1 MKMKRIL
8 NTLLISAVS
17 VLAFSCQ
24 EMPDIDVASNESIV
38 LDISSGLTKAADTDV
53 ESFVSHL
60 DVIIFDVDGT
70 VPGNKVYSGRYNV
83 NNASSVTLN
92 AKRSSFP
99 AGSRYYVYLIAN
111 STLAEADFGAV
122 ATYNDLVDKKQEDF
136 DLHLTGLTVEGAPKY
151 FLMDAVA
158 EDTDGA
164 SPVVLNNG
172 VLSDNTV
179 LSALLTRA
187 AAKVV
192 VNIKA
197 SEKVEFKNFT
207 VAEGS
212 EGGLYYLRNMPYDAY
227 LLAEAREDEDIRTA
241 KVRNTAKTNNA
252 YFTWNPS
259 ADSRNVS
266 LTTYVYPNNWADNSI
281 LERETSIVV
290 NLPMI
295 FTSDGTSTDYKNSWY
310 KIPMTDEKMFRRNN
324 YYEVNID
331 LIRPGAA
338 TESVPEVLTD
348 IYYSVI
354 EWTSQDI
361 FVGGDDR
368 PKYLSVNRESMEMHN
383 IAVDATTL
391 EFASS
396 SPVTI
401 TVKDVYYYDKFGQK
415 TPVSPDITGTTDGG
429 IAGNITV
436 NSPVPT
442 NKTIR
447 YFTLVVTNQEGISRE
462 VDVIQYPLEYI
473 TNTLSTYSYRSDFLS
488 SSGDPT
494 GTAIA
499 EHYEKRSSFSRFS
512 VDYDNGTYQYRSD
525 DNGFFACKY
534 VNETY
539 DSGDNQGLSDVDTY
553 TASGTSGFNDPYNAR
568 MYNIR
573 IMASSGSYIIGRP
586 KITDGVTDP
595 GTDNAQLVSPSFTIA
610 SRLGTLTTGRVG
622 PDDTDMTEPDPED
635 YGGEYVWNWGYE
647 LTWPDGSD
655 EEGYYRDY
663 YAYEK
668 SRYLRVYAE
677 HCKQYVEIYKDSVT
691 GNMVHL
697 NDWRLPTEAELKII
711 YKYQGGENTNADA
724 IDYLLN
730 AGAYFSASGPV
741 ANPNNNM
748 SGISVRC
755 IRDSY

>member
-1 MKMKRIL
+1 MKRIL

-24 EMPDIDVASNESIV
+24 EMPDVDVTANESIV

-70 VPGNKVYSGRYNV
+70 IPGNKVYSGRYNV

-99 AGSRYYVYLIAN
+99 AGNRYYVYLIAN
-111 STLAEADFGAV
+111 STLPEADFAAV
-122 ATYNDLVDKKQEDF
+122 TTYNDLVDKKQEDYY
-136 DLHLTGLTVEGAPKY
+136 LHLTGLTVEGAPKY

-164 SPVVLNNG
+164 SPIVLNNG

-290 NLPMI
+290 NLPMT
-295 FTSDGTSTDYKNSWY
+295 FTSDGVSTDYHNSWY

-331 LIRPGAA
+331 LNRPGAA
-338 TESVPEVLTD
+338 TESVPEELKD
-348 IYYSVI
+348 IYYSVT
-354 EWTSQDI
+354 EWTVQDI

-368 PKYLSVNRESMEMHN
+368 PKYLSVNKESMEMHN

-442 NKTIR
+442 NNAIR
-447 YFTLVVTNQEGISRE
+447 YFTLVVTNQEGITRE
-462 VDVIQYPLEYI
+462 VTVAQYPLEYI
-473 TNTLSTYSYRSDFLS
+473 TNQQGWYSYRSDFY
-488 SSGDPT
+488 T
-494 GTAIA
+494 GTYAPTT
-499 EHYEKRSSFSRFS
+499 YEYRGSRRVAADWDYNSWNYSTS
-512 VDYDNGTYQYRSD
+512 VQNNY
-525 DNGFFACKY
+525 FFGSK
-534 VNETY
+534 V
-539 DSGDNQGLSDVDTY
+539 
-553 TASGTSGFNDPYNAR
+553 ASMRNDGTSRLYYYSWSQYGSTVNTNAGNLTALDNAR
-568 MYNIR
+568 MYHVQIT
-573 IMASSGSYIIGRP
+573 ASSGKYTIGIP
-586 KITDGVTDP
+586 KQDENGFTDDGE
-595 GTDNAQLVSPSFTIA
+595 DNAELVSPSFMIA
-610 SRLGTLTTGRVG
+610 SQLGATQPPTSVEQAERHCREYVEVHD
-622 PDDTDMTEPDPED
+622 PDNDPDTDNAIHYD
-635 YGGEYVWNWGYE
+635 N
-647 LTWPDGSD
+647 
-655 EEGYYRDY
+655 
-663 YAYEK
+663 
-668 SRYLRVYAE
+668 
-677 HCKQYVEIYKDSVT
+677 
-691 GNMVHL
+691 
-697 NDWRLPTEAELKII
+697 WRLPTEAEIQII
-711 YKYQGGENTNADA
+711 IDFQYVENAAMDEV
-724 IDYLLN
+724 L
-730 AGAYFSASGPV
+730 SGPYYWSATGQV
-741 ANPNNNM
+741 RNPG
-748 SGISVRC
+748 SGDTDSQSAVRC
-755 IRDSY
+755 IRDVY

>member
-60 DVIIFDVDGT
+60 DVIIFDIDGA

-111 STLAEADFGAV
+111 STLPEADFTAV
-122 ATYNDLVDKKQEDF
+122 TTYNDLVDKKQEDY

-158 EDTDGA
+158 EDADGA

-241 KVRNTAKTNNA
+241 KVRNTSKTNNA

-290 NLPMI
+290 NLPMT

-331 LIRPGAA
+331 LNRPGAA
-338 TESVPEVLTD
+338 TETVPEELKD
-348 IYYSVI
+348 IYYSVT
-354 EWTSQDI
+354 EWTVQDI

-401 TVKDVYYYDKFGQK
+401 TVKDIYYYDKFGQK

-442 NKTIR
+442 NNAIR
-447 YFTLVVTNQEGISRE
+447 YFTLVVTNQEGITRE
-462 VDVIQYPLEYI
+462 VTVAQYPLEYI
-473 TNTLSTYSYRSDFLS
+473 TNQQGWYSYRSDFY
-488 SSGDPT
+488 T
-494 GTAIA
+494 GTYAPTT
-499 EHYEKRSSFSRFS
+499 YEYKGSRRVAADWDNNSWDYSTS
-512 VDYDNGTYQYRSD
+512 VQNNY
-525 DNGFFACKY
+525 FFGSKVARM
-534 VNETY
+534 NN
-539 DSGDNQGLSDVDTY
+539 D
-553 TASGTSGFNDPYNAR
+553 GTSRLYYYSWSQYGSTVNTNAGNLTSLDNAR
-568 MYNIR
+568 MYHVQIT
-573 IMASSGSYIIGRP
+573 ASSGKYTIGIP
-586 KITDGVTDP
+586 KQDANGFTDDGE
-595 GTDNAQLVSPSFTIA
+595 DNAKLVSPSFMIA
-610 SRLGTLTTGRVG
+610 SQLGATQPPTSVEQAERHCREYVEVHD
-622 PDDTDMTEPDPED
+622 PDNDPDTDNAIHYD
-635 YGGEYVWNWGYE
+635 N
-647 LTWPDGSD
+647 
-655 EEGYYRDY
+655 
-663 YAYEK
+663 
-668 SRYLRVYAE
+668 
-677 HCKQYVEIYKDSVT
+677 
-691 GNMVHL
+691 
-697 NDWRLPTEAELKII
+697 WRLPTAAEIQII
-711 YKYQGGENTNADA
+711 IDFQYVENAAMDEV
-724 IDYLLN
+724 L
-730 AGAYFSASGPV
+730 SGPSYWSATGQV
-741 ANPNNNM
+741 NNPG
-748 SGISVRC
+748 SGDNGTQSAVRC
-755 IRDSY
+755 IRDVY

>member
-1 MKMKRIL
+1 MKRIL

-70 VPGNKVYSGRYNV
+70 LPGNKVYSGRYNV

-99 AGSRYYVYLIAN
+99 AGSIYYVYLIAN
-111 STLAEADFGAV
+111 STLPEADFTAV
-122 ATYNDLVDKKQEDF
+122 TTYNDLVDKKQEDY

-158 EDTDGA
+158 EDADGA

-241 KVRNTAKTNNA
+241 KVRNTSKTNNA

-331 LIRPGAA
+331 LNRPGAA
-338 TESVPEVLTD
+338 TETVPEELED
-348 IYYSVI
+348 IYYSVT
-354 EWTSQDI
+354 EWTVQDI
-361 FVGGDDR
+361 LVGGDDR
-368 PKYLSVNRESMEMHN
+368 PKYLSVNKESMEMHN

-436 NSPVPT
+436 NSPVPD
-442 NKTIR
+442 NNAIR
-447 YFTLVVTNQEGISRE
+447 YFTLVITNEEGITRE
-462 VDVIQYPLEYI
+462 VTVAQYPLEYI
-473 TNTLSTYSYRSDFLS
+473 TNQQGWYSYRSDFY
-488 SSGDPT
+488 T
-494 GTAIA
+494 GTYAPTT
-499 EHYEKRSSFSRFS
+499 YEYKGSRRVAADWDNNSWDYSTS
-512 VDYDNGTYQYRSD
+512 VQNNY
-525 DNGFFACKY
+525 FFGSKVARM
-534 VNETY
+534 NA
-539 DSGDNQGLSDVDTY
+539 D
-553 TASGTSGFNDPYNAR
+553 GTSRLYYYSWSQYGSTVNTNAGNLTSLDNAR
-568 MYNIR
+568 MYHVQIT
-573 IMASSGSYIIGRP
+573 ASSGKYTIGIP
-586 KITDGVTDP
+586 KQDENGFTDDGE
-595 GTDNAQLVSPSFTIA
+595 DNAELVSPSFMIA
-610 SRLGTLTTGRVG
+610 SQLGATQPPTSVEQAERHCREYVEVHD
-622 PDDTDMTEPDPED
+622 PDNDPDTDNAIHYD
-635 YGGEYVWNWGYE
+635 N
-647 LTWPDGSD
+647 
-655 EEGYYRDY
+655 
-663 YAYEK
+663 
-668 SRYLRVYAE
+668 
-677 HCKQYVEIYKDSVT
+677 
-691 GNMVHL
+691 
-697 NDWRLPTEAELKII
+697 WRLPTAAEIQII
-711 YKYQGGENTNADA
+711 IDFQYVENAAMDEV
-724 IDYLLN
+724 L
-730 AGAYFSASGPV
+730 SGPYYWSATGQV
-741 ANPNNNM
+741 NNPG
-748 SGISVRC
+748 SGDDGTQSAVRC
-755 IRDSY
+755 IRDVY

>member
-60 DVIIFDVDGT
+60 DVIIFDIDGT

-99 AGSRYYVYLIAN
+99 AGSIYYVYLIAN
-111 STLAEADFGAV
+111 STLPEADFTAV
-122 ATYNDLVDKKQEDF
+122 TTYNDLVDKKQEDY

-158 EDTDGA
+158 EDADGA

-241 KVRNTAKTNNA
+241 KVRNTSKTNNA

-290 NLPMI
+290 NLPMT

-331 LIRPGAA
+331 LNRPGAA
-338 TESVPEVLTD
+338 TETVPEELKD
-348 IYYSVI
+348 IYYSVT
-354 EWTSQDI
+354 EWTVQDI

-368 PKYLSVNRESMEMHN
+368 PKYLSVNKESMEMHN

-396 SPVTI
+396 SPVTV
-401 TVKDVYYYDKFGQK
+401 TVKDIYYYDKFGQK

-436 NSPVPT
+436 NSPVPD
-442 NKTIR
+442 NNAIR
-447 YFTLVVTNQEGISRE
+447 YFTLVVTNEEGITRE
-462 VDVIQYPLEYI
+462 VTVAQYPLEYI
-473 TNTLSTYSYRSDFLS
+473 TNQQGWYSYRSDFY
-488 SSGDPT
+488 T
-494 GTAIA
+494 GTYAPTT
-499 EHYEKRSSFSRFS
+499 YEYKGSRRVAADWDNNSWDYSTS
-512 VDYDNGTYQYRSD
+512 VQNNY
-525 DNGFFACKY
+525 FFGSKVARM
-534 VNETY
+534 NA
-539 DSGDNQGLSDVDTY
+539 D
-553 TASGTSGFNDPYNAR
+553 GTSRLYYYSWSQYGSTVNTNAGNLTSLDNAR
-568 MYNIR
+568 MYHVQIT
-573 IMASSGSYIIGRP
+573 ASSGKYTIGIP
-586 KITDGVTDP
+586 KQDANGFTDDGE
-595 GTDNAQLVSPSFTIA
+595 DNAELVSPSFMIA
-610 SRLGTLTTGRVG
+610 SQLGATQPPTSVEQAERHCREYVEVHD
-622 PDDTDMTEPDPED
+622 PDNNPDTDNAIHYD
-635 YGGEYVWNWGYE
+635 N
-647 LTWPDGSD
+647 
-655 EEGYYRDY
+655 
-663 YAYEK
+663 
-668 SRYLRVYAE
+668 
-677 HCKQYVEIYKDSVT
+677 
-691 GNMVHL
+691 
-697 NDWRLPTEAELKII
+697 WRLPTAAEIQII
-711 YKYQGGENTNADA
+711 IDFQYAENAAMDEV
-724 IDYLLN
+724 L
-730 AGAYFSASGPV
+730 SGPYYWSATGQV
-741 ANPNNNM
+741 NNPG
-748 SGISVRC
+748 SGDDGTQSAVRC
-755 IRDSY
+755 IRDVY

>member
-60 DVIIFDVDGT
+60 DVIIFDIDGA

-111 STLAEADFGAV
+111 STLPDADFTAV
-122 ATYNDLVDKKQEDF
+122 TTYNDLVDKKQEDY

-158 EDTDGA
+158 EDADGA

-241 KVRNTAKTNNA
+241 KVRNTSKTNNA

-290 NLPMI
+290 NLPMT

-331 LIRPGAA
+331 LNRPGAA
-338 TESVPEVLTD
+338 TESVPEELED
-348 IYYSVI
+348 IYYSVT
-354 EWTSQDI
+354 EWTVQDI

-368 PKYLSVNRESMEMHN
+368 PKYLSVNKESLEMHN

-415 TPVSPDITGTTDGG
+415 TSVSPDITGTTDGG

-436 NSPVPT
+436 NSPVPD
-442 NKTIR
+442 NNAIR
-447 YFTLVVTNQEGISRE
+447 YFTLVVTNQEGITRE
-462 VDVIQYPLEYI
+462 VTVAQYPLEYI
-473 TNTLSTYSYRSDFLS
+473 TNQQGWYSYRSDFY
-488 SSGDPT
+488 T
-494 GTAIA
+494 GTYAPTT
-499 EHYEKRSSFSRFS
+499 YEYKGSRRVAADWDNNSWNYSTS
-512 VDYDNGTYQYRSD
+512 VQNNYFFGSKVARMND
-525 DNGFFACKY
+525 D
-534 VNETY
+534 
-539 DSGDNQGLSDVDTY
+539 
-553 TASGTSGFNDPYNAR
+553 GTSRLYYYSWSQYGSTVNTNAGNLTALDNAR
-568 MYNIR
+568 MYHVQIT
-573 IMASSGSYIIGRP
+573 ASSGKYTIGIP
-586 KITDGVTDP
+586 KQDANGFTDDGE
-595 GTDNAQLVSPSFTIA
+595 DNAELVSPSFMIA
-610 SRLGTLTTGRVG
+610 SQLGATQPPTSVEQAERHCREYVEVHD
-622 PDDTDMTEPDPED
+622 PDNDPDTDNAIHYD
-635 YGGEYVWNWGYE
+635 N
-647 LTWPDGSD
+647 
-655 EEGYYRDY
+655 
-663 YAYEK
+663 
-668 SRYLRVYAE
+668 
-677 HCKQYVEIYKDSVT
+677 
-691 GNMVHL
+691 
-697 NDWRLPTEAELKII
+697 WRLPTAAEIKII
-711 YKYQGGENTNADA
+711 IDFQYVENAAMDEV
-724 IDYLLN
+724 L
-730 AGAYFSASGPV
+730 SGPYYWSATGQV
-741 ANPNNNM
+741 HNTG
-748 SGISVRC
+748 SGDNGTQSAVRC
-755 IRDSY
+755 IRDVY

>member
-24 EMPDIDVASNESIV
+24 EMPDIDMASNESIV

-70 VPGNKVYSGRYNV
+70 LPGNKVYSGRYNV

-111 STLAEADFGAV
+111 STLPEADFTAV
-122 ATYNDLVDKKQEDF
+122 TTYNDLVDKKQEDY

-158 EDTDGA
+158 EDADGA

-241 KVRNTAKTNNA
+241 KVRNTSKTNNA

-331 LIRPGAA
+331 LNRPGAA
-338 TESVPEVLTD
+338 TESVPEELED
-348 IYYSVI
+348 IYYSVT
-354 EWTSQDI
+354 EWTVQDI

-368 PKYLSVNRESMEMHN
+368 PKYLSVNKESMEMHN

-442 NKTIR
+442 NNAIR
-447 YFTLVVTNQEGISRE
+447 YFTLVVTNQEGITRE
-462 VDVIQYPLEYI
+462 VTVAQYPLEYI
-473 TNTLSTYSYRSDFLS
+473 TNQQGWYSYRSDFY
-488 SSGDPT
+488 T
-494 GTAIA
+494 GTYAPTT
-499 EHYEKRSSFSRFS
+499 YEYKGSRRVAADWSNNSWNYSTS
-512 VDYDNGTYQYRSD
+512 VQNNYFFGSKVARMND
-525 DNGFFACKY
+525 D
-534 VNETY
+534 
-539 DSGDNQGLSDVDTY
+539 
-553 TASGTSGFNDPYNAR
+553 GTSRLYYYSWSQYGSTVNTNAGNLTSLDNAR
-568 MYNIR
+568 MYHVQITS
-573 IMASSGSYIIGRP
+573 SSGKYTIGIP
-586 KITDGVTDP
+586 KQDANGFTDDGE
-595 GTDNAQLVSPSFTIA
+595 DNAELVSPSFMIA
-610 SRLGTLTTGRVG
+610 SQLGATQPPTSVEQAERHCREYVEVHD
-622 PDDTDMTEPDPED
+622 PDNNPDTDNAIHYD
-635 YGGEYVWNWGYE
+635 N
-647 LTWPDGSD
+647 
-655 EEGYYRDY
+655 
-663 YAYEK
+663 
-668 SRYLRVYAE
+668 
-677 HCKQYVEIYKDSVT
+677 
-691 GNMVHL
+691 
-697 NDWRLPTEAELKII
+697 WRLPTAAEIQII
-711 YKYQGGENTNADA
+711 IDFQYAENAAMDEV
-724 IDYLLN
+724 L
-730 AGAYFSASGPV
+730 SGPYYWSATGQV
-741 ANPNNNM
+741 NNPG
-748 SGISVRC
+748 SGDDGTQSAVRC
-755 IRDSY
+755 IRDVY

>member
-60 DVIIFDVDGT
+60 DVIIFDIDGT

-111 STLAEADFGAV
+111 STLPDADFTAV
-122 ATYNDLVDKKQEDF
+122 TTYNDLVDKKQEDY

-158 EDTDGA
+158 EDADGA

-241 KVRNTAKTNNA
+241 KVRNTSKTNNA

-290 NLPMI
+290 NLPMT

-331 LIRPGAA
+331 LNRPGAA
-338 TESVPEVLTD
+338 TESVPEELED
-348 IYYSVI
+348 IYYSVT
-354 EWTSQDI
+354 EWTVQDI

-368 PKYLSVNRESMEMHN
+368 PKYLSVNKESLEMHN

-415 TPVSPDITGTTDGG
+415 TSVSPDITGTTDGG

-436 NSPVPT
+436 NSPVPD
-442 NKTIR
+442 NNAIR
-447 YFTLVVTNQEGISRE
+447 YFTLVVTNQEGITRE
-462 VDVIQYPLEYI
+462 VTVAQYPLEYI
-473 TNTLSTYSYRSDFLS
+473 TNQQGWYSYRSDFY
-488 SSGDPT
+488 T
-494 GTAIA
+494 GTYAPTT
-499 EHYEKRSSFSRFS
+499 YEYKGSRRVAADWDNNSWNYSTS
-512 VDYDNGTYQYRSD
+512 VQNNYFFGSKVARMND
-525 DNGFFACKY
+525 D
-534 VNETY
+534 
-539 DSGDNQGLSDVDTY
+539 
-553 TASGTSGFNDPYNAR
+553 GTSRLYYYSWSQYGSTVNTNAGNLTALDNAR
-568 MYNIR
+568 MYHVQIT
-573 IMASSGSYIIGRP
+573 ASSGKYTIGIP
-586 KITDGVTDP
+586 KQDANGFTDDGE
-595 GTDNAQLVSPSFTIA
+595 DNAELVSPSFMIA
-610 SRLGTLTTGRVG
+610 SQLGATQPPTSVEQAERHCREYVEVHD
-622 PDDTDMTEPDPED
+622 PDNDPDTDNAIHYD
-635 YGGEYVWNWGYE
+635 N
-647 LTWPDGSD
+647 
-655 EEGYYRDY
+655 
-663 YAYEK
+663 
-668 SRYLRVYAE
+668 
-677 HCKQYVEIYKDSVT
+677 
-691 GNMVHL
+691 
-697 NDWRLPTEAELKII
+697 WRLPTAAEIKII
-711 YKYQGGENTNADA
+711 IDFQYVENAAMDEV
-724 IDYLLN
+724 L
-730 AGAYFSASGPV
+730 SGPYYWSATGQV
-741 ANPNNNM
+741 HNPG
-748 SGISVRC
+748 SGDNGTQSAVRC
-755 IRDSY
+755 IRDVY

>member
-70 VPGNKVYSGRYNV
+70 LPGNKVYSGRYNV

-99 AGSRYYVYLIAN
+99 AGSIYYVYLIAN
-111 STLAEADFGAV
+111 STLPEADFTAV
-122 ATYNDLVDKKQEDF
+122 TTYNDLVDKKQEDY

-158 EDTDGA
+158 EDADGA

-241 KVRNTAKTNNA
+241 KVRNTSKTNNA

-290 NLPMI
+290 NLPMT

-331 LIRPGAA
+331 LNRPGAA
-338 TESVPEVLTD
+338 TETVPEELED
-348 IYYSVI
+348 IYYSVT
-354 EWTSQDI
+354 EWTVQDI
-361 FVGGDDR
+361 LVGGDDR
-368 PKYLSVNRESMEMHN
+368 PKYLSVNKESMEMHN

-401 TVKDVYYYDKFGQK
+401 TVKDIYYYDKFGQK

-436 NSPVPT
+436 NSPVPD
-442 NKTIR
+442 NNAIR
-447 YFTLVVTNQEGISRE
+447 YFTLVITNEEGITRE
-462 VDVIQYPLEYI
+462 VTVAQYPLEYI
-473 TNTLSTYSYRSDFLS
+473 TNQQGWYSYRSDFY
-488 SSGDPT
+488 T
-494 GTAIA
+494 GTYAPTT
-499 EHYEKRSSFSRFS
+499 YEYKGSRRVAADWDNNSWDYSTS
-512 VDYDNGTYQYRSD
+512 VQNNYFFGSKVARMND
-525 DNGFFACKY
+525 D
-534 VNETY
+534 
-539 DSGDNQGLSDVDTY
+539 
-553 TASGTSGFNDPYNAR
+553 GTSRLYYYSWSQYGSTVNTNAGNLTSLDNAR
-568 MYNIR
+568 MYHVQIT
-573 IMASSGSYIIGRP
+573 ASSGKYTIGIP
-586 KITDGVTDP
+586 KQDANGFTDDGE
-595 GTDNAQLVSPSFTIA
+595 DNAELVSPSFMIA
-610 SRLGTLTTGRVG
+610 SQLGATQPPTSVEQAERHCREYVEVHD
-622 PDDTDMTEPDPED
+622 PDNNPDTDNAIHYD
-635 YGGEYVWNWGYE
+635 N
-647 LTWPDGSD
+647 
-655 EEGYYRDY
+655 
-663 YAYEK
+663 
-668 SRYLRVYAE
+668 
-677 HCKQYVEIYKDSVT
+677 
-691 GNMVHL
+691 
-697 NDWRLPTEAELKII
+697 WRLPTAAEIQII
-711 YKYQGGENTNADA
+711 IDFQYAENAAMDEV
-724 IDYLLN
+724 L
-730 AGAYFSASGPV
+730 SGPYYWSATGQV
-741 ANPNNNM
+741 NNPG
-748 SGISVRC
+748 SGDDGTQSAVRC
-755 IRDSY
+755 IRDVY

>member
-70 VPGNKVYSGRYNV
+70 LPGNKVYSGRYNV

-99 AGSRYYVYLIAN
+99 AGSIYYVYLIAN
-111 STLAEADFGAV
+111 STLPEADFTAV
-122 ATYNDLVDKKQEDF
+122 TTYNDLVDKKQEDY

-158 EDTDGA
+158 EDADGA

-241 KVRNTAKTNNA
+241 KVRNTSKTNNA

-290 NLPMI
+290 NLPMT

-331 LIRPGAA
+331 LNRPGAA
-338 TESVPEVLTD
+338 TETVPEELED
-348 IYYSVI
+348 IYYSVT
-354 EWTSQDI
+354 EWTVQDI
-361 FVGGDDR
+361 LVGGDDR
-368 PKYLSVNRESMEMHN
+368 PKYLSVNKESMEMHN

-401 TVKDVYYYDKFGQK
+401 TVKDIYYYDKFGQK

-436 NSPVPT
+436 NSPVPD
-442 NKTIR
+442 NNAIR
-447 YFTLVVTNQEGISRE
+447 YFTLVITNEEGITRE
-462 VDVIQYPLEYI
+462 VTVAQYPLEYI
-473 TNTLSTYSYRSDFLS
+473 TNQQGWYSYRSDFY
-488 SSGDPT
+488 T
-494 GTAIA
+494 GTYAPTT
-499 EHYEKRSSFSRFS
+499 YEYKGSRRVAADWDNNSWDYSTS
-512 VDYDNGTYQYRSD
+512 VQNNYFFGSKVARMND
-525 DNGFFACKY
+525 D
-534 VNETY
+534 
-539 DSGDNQGLSDVDTY
+539 
-553 TASGTSGFNDPYNAR
+553 GTSRLYYYSWSQYGSTVNTNAGNLTSLDNAR
-568 MYNIR
+568 MYHVQIT
-573 IMASSGSYIIGRP
+573 ASSGKYTIGIP
-586 KITDGVTDP
+586 KQDANGFTDDGE
-595 GTDNAQLVSPSFTIA
+595 DNAELVSPSFMIA
-610 SRLGTLTTGRVG
+610 SQLGATQPPTSVEQAERHCREYVEVHD
-622 PDDTDMTEPDPED
+622 PDNDPDTDNAIHYD
-635 YGGEYVWNWGYE
+635 N
-647 LTWPDGSD
+647 
-655 EEGYYRDY
+655 
-663 YAYEK
+663 
-668 SRYLRVYAE
+668 
-677 HCKQYVEIYKDSVT
+677 
-691 GNMVHL
+691 
-697 NDWRLPTEAELKII
+697 WRLPTAAEIQII
-711 YKYQGGENTNADA
+711 IDFQYVENAAMDEV
-724 IDYLLN
+724 L
-730 AGAYFSASGPV
+730 SGPYYWSATGQV
-741 ANPNNNM
+741 NNPG
-748 SGISVRC
+748 SGDDGTQSAVRC
-755 IRDSY
+755 IRDVY

>member
-70 VPGNKVYSGRYNV
+70 LPGNKVYSGRYNV

-99 AGSRYYVYLIAN
+99 AGSIYYVYLIAN
-111 STLAEADFGAV
+111 STLPEADFTAV
-122 ATYNDLVDKKQEDF
+122 TTYNDLVDKKQEDY

-172 VLSDNTV
+172 VISDNTV

-290 NLPMI
+290 NLPMT

-331 LIRPGAA
+331 LNRPGAA
-338 TESVPEVLTD
+338 TETVPEELKD
-348 IYYSVI
+348 IYYSVT
-354 EWTSQDI
+354 EWTVQDI

-368 PKYLSVNRESMEMHN
+368 PKYLSVNKESLEMHN

-415 TPVSPDITGTTDGG
+415 TSVSPAITGTTDGG

-436 NSPVPT
+436 NSPVPD
-442 NKTIR
+442 NNAIR
-447 YFTLVVTNQEGISRE
+447 YFTLVITNEEGITRE
-462 VDVIQYPLEYI
+462 VTVAQYPLEYI
-473 TNTLSTYSYRSDFLS
+473 TNQQGWYSYRSDFYTGTYAPTTYEYKGSRRVAADWDNNSWDYSTSVQNNYFFGSKVARMNADGTSRLYYYS
-488 SSGDPT
+488 WSQYGSTVNTNAGNLTALDNARMYHVQITASSGKYTIGIP
-494 GTAIA
+494 
-499 EHYEKRSSFSRFS
+499 K
-512 VDYDNGTYQYRSD
+512 QD
-525 DNGFFACKY
+525 DNGF
-534 VNETY
+534 
-539 DSGDNQGLSDVDTY
+539 
-553 TASGTSGFNDPYNAR
+553 
-568 MYNIR
+568 
-573 IMASSGSYIIGRP
+573 
-586 KITDGVTDP
+586 TDDGE
-595 GTDNAQLVSPSFTIA
+595 DNAELVSPSFMIA
-610 SRLGTLTTGRVG
+610 SQLGATQPPTSVEQAERHCREYVEVHD
-622 PDDTDMTEPDPED
+622 PDNDPDTDNAIHYD
-635 YGGEYVWNWGYE
+635 N
-647 LTWPDGSD
+647 
-655 EEGYYRDY
+655 
-663 YAYEK
+663 
-668 SRYLRVYAE
+668 
-677 HCKQYVEIYKDSVT
+677 
-691 GNMVHL
+691 
-697 NDWRLPTEAELKII
+697 WRLPTAAEIQII
-711 YKYQGGENTNADA
+711 IDFQYVENAAMDEV
-724 IDYLLN
+724 L
-730 AGAYFSASGPV
+730 SGPYYWSATGQV
-741 ANPNNNM
+741 NNPG
-748 SGISVRC
+748 SGDDGTQSAVRC
-755 IRDSY
+755 IRDVY

>member
-70 VPGNKVYSGRYNV
+70 LPGNKVYSGRYNV

-111 STLAEADFGAV
+111 STLPEADFTAV
-122 ATYNDLVDKKQEDF
+122 TTYNDLVDKKQEDY

-158 EDTDGA
+158 EDADGA

-241 KVRNTAKTNNA
+241 KVRNTSKTNNA

-290 NLPMI
+290 NLPMT

-331 LIRPGAA
+331 LNRPGAA
-338 TESVPEVLTD
+338 TETVPEELKD
-348 IYYSVI
+348 IYYSVT
-354 EWTSQDI
+354 EWTVQDI

-368 PKYLSVNRESMEMHN
+368 PKYLSVNKESMEMHN

-442 NKTIR
+442 NNAIR
-447 YFTLVVTNQEGISRE
+447 YFTLVVTNQEGITRE
-462 VDVIQYPLEYI
+462 VTVAQYPLEYI
-473 TNTLSTYSYRSDFLS
+473 TNQQGWYSYRSDFY
-488 SSGDPT
+488 T
-494 GTAIA
+494 GTYAPTT
-499 EHYEKRSSFSRFS
+499 YEYKGSRRVAADWSNNSWNYSTS
-512 VDYDNGTYQYRSD
+512 VQNNYFFGSKVARMND
-525 DNGFFACKY
+525 D
-534 VNETY
+534 
-539 DSGDNQGLSDVDTY
+539 
-553 TASGTSGFNDPYNAR
+553 GTSRLYYYSWSQYGSTVNTNAGNLTSLDNAR
-568 MYNIR
+568 MYHVQITS
-573 IMASSGSYIIGRP
+573 SSGKYTIGIP
-586 KITDGVTDP
+586 KQDANGFTDDGE
-595 GTDNAQLVSPSFTIA
+595 DNAELVSPSFMIA
-610 SRLGTLTTGRVG
+610 SQLGATQPPTSVEQAERHCREYVEVHD
-622 PDDTDMTEPDPED
+622 PDNNPDTDNAIHYD
-635 YGGEYVWNWGYE
+635 N
-647 LTWPDGSD
+647 
-655 EEGYYRDY
+655 
-663 YAYEK
+663 
-668 SRYLRVYAE
+668 
-677 HCKQYVEIYKDSVT
+677 
-691 GNMVHL
+691 
-697 NDWRLPTEAELKII
+697 WRLPTAAEIQII
-711 YKYQGGENTNADA
+711 IDFQYAENAAMDEV
-724 IDYLLN
+724 L
-730 AGAYFSASGPV
+730 SGPYYWSATGPV
-741 ANPNNNM
+741 NNPG
-748 SGISVRC
+748 SGDDGTQSAVRC
-755 IRDSY
+755 IRDVY

>member
-60 DVIIFDVDGT
+60 DVIIFDIDGA

-99 AGSRYYVYLIAN
+99 AGSRYYVFLIAN
-111 STLAEADFGAV
+111 STLPEADFTAV
-122 ATYNDLVDKKQEDF
+122 TTYNDLVDKKQEDY

-158 EDTDGA
+158 EDADGA

-241 KVRNTAKTNNA
+241 KVRNTSKTNNA

-290 NLPMI
+290 NLPMT
-295 FTSDGTSTDYKNSWY
+295 FTLDGTSTDYKNSWY

-331 LIRPGAA
+331 LNRPGAA
-338 TESVPEVLTD
+338 TETVPEELKD
-348 IYYSVI
+348 IYYSVT
-354 EWTSQDI
+354 EWTVQDI

-396 SPVTI
+396 SPVTV
-401 TVKDVYYYDKFGQK
+401 TVKDIYYYDKFGQK

-442 NKTIR
+442 NNAIR
-447 YFTLVVTNQEGISRE
+447 YFTLVVTNQEGITRE
-462 VDVIQYPLEYI
+462 VTVAQYPLEYI
-473 TNTLSTYSYRSDFLS
+473 TNQQGWYSYRSDFY
-488 SSGDPT
+488 T
-494 GTAIA
+494 GTYAPTT
-499 EHYEKRSSFSRFS
+499 YEYKGSRRVAADWDNNSWDYSTS
-512 VDYDNGTYQYRSD
+512 VQNNY
-525 DNGFFACKY
+525 FFGSKVARM
-534 VNETY
+534 NA
-539 DSGDNQGLSDVDTY
+539 D
-553 TASGTSGFNDPYNAR
+553 GTSRLYYYSWSQYGSTVNTNAGNLTSLDNAR
-568 MYNIR
+568 MYHVQIT
-573 IMASSGSYIIGRP
+573 ASSGKYTIGIP
-586 KITDGVTDP
+586 KQDANGFTDDGE
-595 GTDNAQLVSPSFTIA
+595 DNAELVSPSFMIA
-610 SRLGTLTTGRVG
+610 SQLGATQPPTSVEQAERHCREYVEVHD
-622 PDDTDMTEPDPED
+622 PDNDPDTDNAIHYD
-635 YGGEYVWNWGYE
+635 N
-647 LTWPDGSD
+647 
-655 EEGYYRDY
+655 
-663 YAYEK
+663 
-668 SRYLRVYAE
+668 
-677 HCKQYVEIYKDSVT
+677 
-691 GNMVHL
+691 
-697 NDWRLPTEAELKII
+697 WRLPTAAEIQII
-711 YKYQGGENTNADA
+711 IDFQYVENAAMDEV
-724 IDYLLN
+724 L
-730 AGAYFSASGPV
+730 SGPYYWSATGQV
-741 ANPNNNM
+741 NN
-748 SGISVRC
+748 SGSGDNGTQSAVRC
-755 IRDSY
+755 IRDVY

>member
-24 EMPDIDVASNESIV
+24 EMPDVDVTANESIV

-70 VPGNKVYSGRYNV
+70 IPGNKVYSGRYNV

-99 AGSRYYVYLIAN
+99 AGSRYYVFLIAN
-111 STLAEADFGAV
+111 STLPEADFAAV
-122 ATYNDLVDKKQEDF
+122 TTYNDLVDKKQEDYY
-136 DLHLTGLTVEGAPKY
+136 LHLTGLTVEGASKY
-151 FLMDAVA
+151 FLMDALA

-172 VLSDNTV
+172 VISDNTV

-281 LERETSIVV
+281 LEREASIVV
-290 NLPMI
+290 NLPMT
-295 FTSDGTSTDYKNSWY
+295 FTSDGVSTDYHNSWY

-331 LIRPGAA
+331 LNRPGAA
-338 TESVPEVLTD
+338 TETVPEELKD
-348 IYYSVI
+348 IYYSVT
-354 EWTSQDI
+354 EWTVQDI
-361 FVGGDDR
+361 FVGGGDR
-368 PKYLSVNRESMEMHN
+368 PKYLSVNKESMEMHN

-401 TVKDVYYYDKFGQK
+401 TVKDIYYYNKFGQK

-442 NKTIR
+442 NNAIR
-447 YFTLVVTNQEGISRE
+447 YFTLVVTNQEGITRE
-462 VDVIQYPLEYI
+462 VTVAQYPLEYI
-473 TNTLSTYSYRSDFLS
+473 TNQQGWYSYRSDFY
-488 SSGDPT
+488 T
-494 GTAIA
+494 GTYAPTT
-499 EHYEKRSSFSRFS
+499 YEYRGSRR
-512 VDYDNGTYQYRSD
+512 VAADWDYDSWNYSTSVQNNY
-525 DNGFFACKY
+525 FFGSK
-534 VNETY
+534 V
-539 DSGDNQGLSDVDTY
+539 
-553 TASGTSGFNDPYNAR
+553 ASMRNDGTSRLYYYSWSQYGSTVNTNAGNLTALDNAR
-568 MYNIR
+568 MYHVQIT
-573 IMASSGSYIIGRP
+573 ASSGKYTIGIP
-586 KITDGVTDP
+586 KQDANGFTDDGE
-595 GTDNAQLVSPSFTIA
+595 DNAKLVSPSFMIA
-610 SRLGTLTTGRVG
+610 SQLGATQPPTSVEQAERHCREYVEVHD
-622 PDDTDMTEPDPED
+622 PDNDPDTDNAIHYD
-635 YGGEYVWNWGYE
+635 N
-647 LTWPDGSD
+647 
-655 EEGYYRDY
+655 
-663 YAYEK
+663 
-668 SRYLRVYAE
+668 
-677 HCKQYVEIYKDSVT
+677 
-691 GNMVHL
+691 
-697 NDWRLPTEAELKII
+697 WRLPTEAEIQII
-711 YKYQGGENTNADA
+711 IDFQYVENAAMDEV
-724 IDYLLN
+724 L
-730 AGAYFSASGPV
+730 SGPYYWSATGQV
-741 ANPNNNM
+741 RNPG
-748 SGISVRC
+748 SGDTDSQSAVRC
-755 IRDSY
+755 IRDVY